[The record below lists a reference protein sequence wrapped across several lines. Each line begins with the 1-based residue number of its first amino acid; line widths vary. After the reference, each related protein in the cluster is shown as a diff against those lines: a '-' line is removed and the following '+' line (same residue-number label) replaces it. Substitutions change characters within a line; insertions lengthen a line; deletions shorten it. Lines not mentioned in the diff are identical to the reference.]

1 MSGFEIGL
9 VGIGFL
15 LLLTA
20 LGVHVGIAILLV
32 GMVGLMATA
41 GQHFTEVTITN
52 LPFETSNQY
61 SFIVVPMFVLMGALA
76 AKAGIVRE
84 VYTAAYKWTSGIRG
98 GLYIATCAA
107 SAGFS
112 AISGSTV
119 VNSAVFTRIA
129 LPEMIRFGYDRALG
143 AGCIAAAGTF
153 AALIPPSLSFVI
165 YGILTGQS
173 IGALLVAGI
182 LPGVMTAGVYIVLIP
197 VLVRLKPQWAP
208 VKSERFSLREK
219 VASLNGLWSMAI
231 LMALVLGGI
240 YGGFM
245 PPSAAGA
252 VGALGALVIGMAKLR
267 LGPRVVHACLT
278 ETAVTSASLFL
289 ILIGGFV
296 FGRFLVICG
305 FIGELNGLLGA
316 SGMGPNEFVAL
327 VVITY
332 LILGMF
338 IDPISMLAMTIPI
351 VAPLT
356 DSLGLDPIWFAVI
369 VVKLIE
375 IAVITPPV
383 GVNLFAVVAASEG
396 RVTTAEVF
404 RGVLPFVLIEFVV
417 LAILI
422 FFPAISTWLPS
433 TMAR

>member
-9 VGIGFL
+9 IGIGCL
-15 LLLTA
+15 LTLTA
-20 LGVHVGIAILLV
+20 LGVHVGVSILSV
-32 GMVGLMATA
+32 GMVGLALTGGPHFA
-41 GQHFTEVTITN
+41 GITITN
-52 LPFETSNQY
+52 LPYETSSQY
-61 SFIVVPMFVLMGALA
+61 SFIVVPMFVLMGAFA
-76 AKAGIVRE
+76 AQAGIVRD

-98 GLYIATCAA
+98 GLYVATCAA

-173 IGALLVAGI
+173 IGRLLVAGI
-182 LPGVMTAGVYIVLIP
+182 IPGLMTAVVYIVMIP
-197 VLVRLKPQWAP
+197 VLVRIKPQWAP
-208 VKSERFSLREK
+208 DASERFSLVEK
-219 VASLNGLWSMAI
+219 VKSLNGLWSMGL
-231 LMALVLGGI
+231 LMVLVLGGI

-252 VGALGALVIGMAKLR
+252 VGAVGALLIGLSKRR
-267 LGPRVVHACLT
+267 LGPRSVHSCLMQS
-278 ETAVTSASLFL
+278 AVTSASLFL

-296 FGRFLVICG
+296 FGRFLVISG
-305 FIGELNGLLGA
+305 FIAELNGVLSA
-316 SGMGPNEFVAL
+316 SGITANQFIAIL
-327 VVITY
+327 VVTY
-332 LILGMF
+332 LILGML

-356 DSLGLDPIWFAVI
+356 ANFGLDPIWFAVI

-383 GVNLFAVVAASEG
+383 GVNLFAVVAAANG
-396 RVTTAEVF
+396 QVKTAEVF
-404 RGVLPFVLIEFVV
+404 RGVMPFVLIELVILMV
-417 LAILI
+417 LISY
-422 FFPAISTWLPS
+422 PGISTWLPS
-433 TMAR
+433 TMTK

>member
-1 MSGFEIGL
+1 MNGFEIGL
-9 VGIGFL
+9 IGIGCL
-15 LLLTA
+15 LTLTA
-20 LGVHVGIAILLV
+20 LGVHVGIAILSV
-32 GMVGLMATA
+32 GIVGFIVTA
-41 GQHFTEVTITN
+41 GPQFAEIQLTN
-52 LPFETSNQY
+52 LPYQTSHQY
-61 SFIVVPMFVLMGALA
+61 SFIVVPMFVLMGGFA
-76 AKAGIVRE
+76 AQAGIVRD
-84 VYTAAYKWTSGIRG
+84 VYTAAYKWTSGVRG

-129 LPEMIRFGYDRALG
+129 LPEMIRFGYSRALG

-165 YGILTGQS
+165 YGILTGES

-182 LPGVMTAGVYIVLIP
+182 IPGLMTAVVYITMIP
-197 VLVRLKPQWAP
+197 VLVRIWPSLAP
-208 VKSERFSLREK
+208 DTSERFSFGEK
-219 VASLNGLWSMAI
+219 VRSLNGLWSMGL
-231 LMALVLGGI
+231 LMVLVLGGI

-252 VGALGALVIGMAKLR
+252 VGAVGALVIALTKRR
-267 LGPRVVHACLT
+267 LGPRSIHECLT
-278 ETAVTSASLFL
+278 QSAITSASLFL

-296 FGRFLVICG
+296 FGRFLVISG
-305 FIGELNGLLGA
+305 FIGELNGLLSA
-316 SGMGPNEFVAL
+316 SGITASQFMAML
-327 VVITY
+327 VITY
-332 LILGMF
+332 LILGML

-356 DSLGLDPIWFAVI
+356 ASFGLDPIWFAVI

-383 GVNLFAVVAASEG
+383 GVNLFAVVAASQG
-396 RVTTAEVF
+396 QVKTAEVF
-404 RGVLPFVLIEFVV
+404 RGVLPFVLIELVI
-417 LAILI
+417 LMILI
-422 FFPAISTWLPS
+422 AFPAISTWLPS
-433 TMAR
+433 TMAG